1 MSRMRLKLES
11 YVSIGL
17 TLWAYS
23 LLKGGCDEVYSTSS
37 GYLSKD
43 AAHAAGKAKVAEL
56 EARKLKRV
64 GV

>member
-1 MSRMRLKLES
+1 MSRMRLKVES
-11 YVSIGL
+11 YVSNEK

-37 GYLSKD
+37 GHASKEV
-43 AAHAAGKAKVAEL
+43 AHTAGNDKLAEL